1 MIDKNREQNPAR
13 SMNQLSDIIA
23 QEEKYQFDNF
33 GPGDAIALAKTMM
46 QNETEWGRPV
56 AFRID
61 LNGYTV
67 FQYLPEGTGR
77 LNARWLDKKANMVV
91 TLGWSTMRLWTWQES
106 EGMMRNP
113 EIFPDAEITPCG
125 GGFPIKVKGCG
136 VVGAIAVTALGD
148 QSEHDFIIDSLEKF
162 REWN

>member
-1 MIDKNREQNPAR
+1 MIDKNRKQDPSHSLNLLEE
-13 SMNQLSDIIA
+13 IIA
-23 QEEKYQFDNF
+23 QEEKYQFDSF
-33 GPGDAIALAKTMM
+33 SAGDAIALAKCMLE
-46 QNETEWGRPV
+46 NEKEWGRAV

-77 LNARWLDKKANMVV
+77 LNARWMEKKVNIVM
-91 TLGWSTMRLWTWQES
+91 TLGWSTMRLWTWQED
-106 EGMMRNP
+106 EGMFRNP

-125 GGFPIKVKGCG
+125 GGFPITVKGCG

-148 QSEHDFIIDSLEKF
+148 QSEHDFIIDSLNKF